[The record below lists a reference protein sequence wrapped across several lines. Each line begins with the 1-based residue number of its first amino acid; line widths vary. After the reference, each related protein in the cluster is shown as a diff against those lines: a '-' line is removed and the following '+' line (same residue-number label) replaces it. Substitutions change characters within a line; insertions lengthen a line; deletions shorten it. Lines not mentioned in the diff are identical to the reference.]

1 MPVHAVRH
9 LNETES
15 SEGMRQN
22 MIHPGHVLGVAG
34 LLAPTAGI
42 FAPMMVTPIALLS
55 LLGLIVLA
63 FFQSNA
69 FRSDRLLIMII
80 CLILGWS
87 VLSLFWTIN
96 LSDAFVKCASIVA
109 FGLFSVLALLSGP
122 QMVEHERHA
131 LRRFIL
137 VGMGLSLLFF
147 FFEVATDGV
156 ISQRLLGKTPTSGA
170 AITMFGLAPSVML
183 LFIWP
188 SVTILWRTWPPAALA
203 LIVLGSIAAY
213 LLPSASAVIG
223 YAVGIAFFFIA
234 LVAPRGAGLF
244 IAAVV
249 ALIILAGPFVPRIA
263 PALDPAAIRQSSE
276 SQNPSFL
283 HRLDIWAFTMRNI
296 EERPLIGWGF
306 NASRAVPDGDAH
318 YYLRDR
324 TGHVVGQGNRLPL
337 HPHNGAL
344 QVWLELGLPGAIGI
358 AALFAIAALRSGR
371 QTDPAGKAG
380 ALAAIATAAP
390 IWLLSFGIWQT
401 WWLSVL
407 LLTTLLTVSLRAPER
422 A

>member
-1 MPVHAVRH
+1 
-9 LNETES
+9 
-15 SEGMRQN
+15 
-22 MIHPGHVLGVAG
+22 MIHSGHVLGVAA

-42 FAPMMVTPIALLS
+42 FAPMLVTPLVLLS

-63 FFQSNA
+63 FSQPSP
-69 FRSDRLLIMII
+69 FRSDRPLIAII

-96 LSDAFVKCASIVA
+96 LSDALLKCVSIVG
-109 FGLFSVLALLSGP
+109 FGLFTVVALLFGP

-137 VGMGLSLLFF
+137 AGMGLCLLFF
-147 FFEVATDGV
+147 FFEVVTDGA
-156 ISQRLLGKTPTSGA
+156 ISRHLLGKITTSGSA
-170 AITMFGLAPSVML
+170 LAMFGLTPSL
-183 LFIWP
+183 LLMFIWP
-188 SVTILWRTWPPAALA
+188 SVTILWRSWPAIALG
-203 LIVLGSIAAY
+203 LIVLGFVAAY
-213 LLPSASAVIG
+213 LLPSASATIG
-223 YAVGIAFFFIA
+223 YVTGVAFFFVT
-234 LVAPRGAGLF
+234 LFAPRGARLF
-244 IAAVV
+244 VATMV
-249 ALIILAGPFVPRIA
+249 ALIIIAGPFVPRIA
-263 PALDPAAIRQSSE
+263 PALDPAAIRESTS

-296 EERPLIGWGF
+296 NQRPLAGWGF
-306 NASRAVPDGDAH
+306 NASRVVPDGDAH

-324 TGHVVGQGNRLPL
+324 SGRVIGQGNRLPL

-358 AALFAIAALRSGR
+358 AALFALAALRSGR

-380 ALAAIATAAP
+380 ALAAIATAGP

-407 LLTTLLTVSLRAPER
+407 VLTTLLTVSLIAPER
-422 A
+422 T